1 MSEINEIYRCNV
13 CGNMAEMVH
22 SGMGVMICCDNP
34 MELLEATKKDEGG
47 QKHIPVI
54 KIEDNKVIVDVGEVP
69 HPMEEEH
76 WINFIE
82 LCVKDQIF
90 RQELKPGDK
99 PSATFDVISES
110 EKVTARIYCNLHGL
124 WPSD

>member
-1 MSEINEIYRCNV
+1 MSEINEIYKCNV

-22 SGMGVMICCDNP
+22 SGFSVMVCCNNP
-34 MELLEATKKDEGG
+34 MELLEAIQKDEGG
-47 QKHIPVI
+47 QKHIPI
-54 KIEDNKVIVDVGEVP
+54 INIEDNKVIVDVGEIP

-82 LCVKDQIF
+82 LCVGDQIF
-90 RQELKPGDK
+90 RQQLKPGDK
-99 PSATFDVISES
+99 PSATFDVISKGEEVS
-110 EKVTARIYCNLHGL
+110 SRIYCNLHGL